1 LNFKAKRYI
10 IVNRELGEFMNI
22 DDQKQLAKEVT
33 TGKRK
38 TLGMNDKF
46 KFQCNGCGKCCF
58 NNDIV
63 LNVYDVIRLRHGL
76 KKPTQDILKEAY
88 LNFYIGP
95 SSGLPIVS
103 LNFKKL
109 NDAGFSCC
117 PFLVPAL
124 NFNDVMA
131 KLKEISKG
139 DEVKFKELIEQ
150 YKTNPSLLKKDLS
163 EVKVEKWLCLIHND
177 RPIICRLFPCG
188 RLQEIN
194 KKTKEVKEHFILQD
208 DEKTKEFCPGFKT
221 EKETSLD
228 DFLALQ
234 NFWHSKEGSATFTR
248 ILDTLVLSGFFA
260 TTSDNKN
267 SKPAP
272 MFEENSKV
280 MMFLGNLLYNFDSF
294 NAFSKDPRVLKTI
307 YDEKATQ
314 EDFMYVENK
323 VLDIVMGF
331 TKMLKSKNP
340 AELDFQQFINSLT
353 KGGEILNDK

>member
-1 LNFKAKRYI
+1 
-10 IVNRELGEFMNI
+10 MNI
-22 DDQKQLAKEVT
+22 DEQKQLAKDVT
-33 TGKRK
+33 TGKK
-38 TLGMNDKF
+38 KHLNMTDKF
-46 KFQCNGCGKCCF
+46 KFECTGCGKCCF
-58 NNDIV
+58 NNEVVI
-63 LNVYDVIRLRHGL
+63 NVYDLIRLRHGL
-76 KKPTQDILKEAY
+76 KKPTQEILKESY
-88 LNFYIGP
+88 LNFYLGP
-95 SSGLPIVS
+95 SSGLPILS
-103 LNFKKL
+103 INFKKL
-109 NDAGFSCC
+109 NNEGTVTCC

-124 NFNDVMA
+124 NLDDVFS
-131 KLKEISKG
+131 KLKEVAG
-139 DEVKFKELIEQ
+139 NDDNKFKELVER
-150 YKTNPSLLKKDLS
+150 YKTNPSDLRKDLS
-163 EVKVEKWLCLIHND
+163 GLKVERWMCLVHND
-177 RPIICRLFPCG
+177 RPIICKLYPCG

>member
-1 LNFKAKRYI
+1 
-10 IVNRELGEFMNI
+10 MNI

-38 TLGMNDKF
+38 SLGMADKF

-76 KKPTQDILKEAY
+76 KKPTQDILKETY

-117 PFLVPAL
+117 PFLIPAL
-124 NFNDVMA
+124 NFDDVMA

-163 EVKVEKWLCLIHND
+163 EVKVEKWLCLVHND

-188 RLQEIN
+188 RIQEVD
-194 KKTKEVKEHFILQD
+194 KKTKEVKEHFLLQD
-208 DEKTKEFCPGFKT
+208 SEEDRKFCPGF
-221 EKETSLD
+221 ETKNEQTLAG
-228 DFLALQ
+228 FLATQ
-234 NFWHSKEGSATFTR
+234 DFWHSKEGSATFTS
-248 ILDTLVLSGFFA
+248 IMDWLITSGFFA
-260 TTSDNKN
+260 STSDNQKGKEKAKFGN
-267 SKPAP
+267 D
-272 MFEENSKV
+272 SKV
-280 MMFLGNLLYNFDSF
+280 LMFLGNLLYNFDSF
-294 NAFSKDPRVLKTI
+294 NAFSQDPRVIKTI
-307 YDEKATQ
+307 YDKDATQ

-323 VLDIVMGF
+323 VFDVVKEF
-331 TKMLKSKNP
+331 TNMLSKQDLTG
-340 AELDFQQFINSLT
+340 LDFQQFINSLT
-353 KGGEILNDK
+353 KGGENK